1 MLVERLTYTS
11 RDTPRLRPRI
21 RILSMRTEQ
30 FFEHHGIDANPF
42 AEEDAQTDP
51 VFKNRCQENTYHPA
65 WDKVFGDTGDP
76 ATSIVFGEKGA
87 GKTAMRLQI
96 MSRIEEHNREHKQ
109 GRLWVVEYDDFN
121 PLLDRFADR
130 LPARKQKDPARV
142 LGEWKLWDHMDAILS
157 LGVTDL
163 IDHLLDARQR
173 KGPACN
179 RLRPSATESEPA
191 LALDHAQKRD
201 LLLLAACYDDSSAE
215 PLTSRWKRLRRR
227 LRFGWFGLGN
237 PKRWLEAGIGLGV
250 TTLAASTISY
260 FNKWSWLGSI
270 WLYGLLLVAW
280 SPWLWKWLRFHL
292 EARRIGNQIR
302 VLRRDTG
309 AMQGLL
315 MALAGIDL
323 QNQPLPNKRRT
334 DDRYE
339 LLAKLQ
345 GVLRSLGVT
354 GMVVLVDRVD
364 EPHLTGGKVELM
376 RDLVWSM
383 LDNKFLKQPG
393 IGIKLLLP
401 DELMEHL
408 NRETREFHQRARIDK
423 QNLVP
428 SLDWTGE
435 ALLDLANARIAACSA
450 GGAAPNLSAMLSDEI
465 GEARVIDAMRSLRTP
480 RHLFKFLYRLIAA
493 HCNAHTDTAPAWRIS
508 RDRFES
514 VFALYSRDQA
524 SVDRGLSAG

>member
-1 MLVERLTYTS
+1 RQATHRE
-11 RDTPRLRPRI
+11 PP
-21 RILSMRTEQ
+21 MRTEQ
-30 FFEHHGIDANPF
+30 FFQHHGIEANPF

-51 VFKNRCQENTYHPA
+51 VFKNRCRENTYHPA
-65 WDKVFGDTGDP
+65 WDKVFGDLSDP

-96 MSRIEEHNREHKQ
+96 TSRIAEHNRDHKQ
-109 GRLWVVEYDDFN
+109 DRLWVIEYDDFN
-121 PLLDRFADR
+121 PLLDCFADR
-130 LPARKQKDPARV
+130 LPVRKQRDPARV
-142 LGEWKLWDHMDAILS
+142 LAEWKLWDHMDALLS

-173 KGPACN
+173 TGPPAN
-179 RLRPSATESEPA
+179 RLLPSATESEPS

-201 LLLLAACYDDSSAE
+201 LLLLAACYDDSSAA
-215 PLTSRWKRLRRR
+215 PLTSRWKNLRRR
-227 LRFGWFGLGN
+227 LRFGTLGLGN
-237 PKRWLEAGIGLGV
+237 PKRWLEAGLGLGV
-250 TTLAASTISY
+250 TTAAASLMGYLAA
-260 FNKWSWLGSI
+260 WGWLQGP
-270 WLYGLLLVAW
+270 WLYAVLTLAW
-280 SPWLWKWLRFHL
+280 LPWLWKWLRFRL
-292 EARRIGNQIR
+292 KARGVRTQVR
-302 VLRRDTG
+302 VLRRET
-309 AMQGLL
+309 ATTQRLL
-315 MALAGIDL
+315 MALAGADL

-339 LLAKLQ
+339 LLQKFQ

-354 GMVVLVDRVD
+354 GILVLVDRVD

-393 IGIKLLLP
+393 IGVKLLLP

-435 ALLDLANARIAACSA
+435 ALLDLANARLAACA
-450 GGAAPNLSAMLSDEI
+450 TGGATPTLRGLLAEDIREDRL
-465 GEARVIDAMRSLRTP
+465 IDAMRSLRTP

-493 HCNAHTDTAPAWRIS
+493 HCNAYTDTSPEWRVS
-508 RDRFES
+508 RDLFEQAL
-514 VFALYSRDQA
+514 ALYSRDQA